1 MTNNEKS
8 IKVFKILVVI
18 VILSLLVVTSS
29 YYKEE
34 LHEFTPHIKWRTASA
49 TGRPDDF
56 QPIEVYKQ
64 TWKGDCPYPKYVEM
78 EKLERQKWFPRYLHH
93 LQKVNLTGNDKY
105 YWNDKCVRWWH
116 PNPKNPWPFYPH
128 RKKSWKPAVRPGPSF
143 IRPNCTFGQELKP
156 PTKCLKMH
164 QRLWDE
170 LDKMG
175 AVYFPRSGTEL
186 GVLRASSYLT
196 SDGDIDV
203 HVDVPQQILYDRLR
217 KVLNGISRY
226 KNPNV
231 YKNAEIHMSV
241 KGCPQVH
248 MVFNDF
254 MVDEMMEE
262 GGTRPT
268 LKSVCTCYMDSEKL
282 SCHKDAKSRMYGQY
296 GPSWFVPLH
305 VKYLDAPH
313 GAHVNKKCR
322 EKLQSLLSPDGFIYE
337 KAVRDLDPSI
347 VYGEDEMQMILAQLN
362 ILHYTIKTTLEHKRT
377 KYKKGYFFFN
387 AKEN

>member
-1 MTNNEKS
+1 MINWRSTKPL
-8 IKVFKILVVI
+8 KVLT
-18 VILSLLVVTSS
+18 VILMVVTLL
-29 YYKEE
+29 YYKKDLPKRNKATTESQPD
-34 LHEFTPHIKWRTASA
+34 EFQ
-49 TGRPDDF
+49 PDEF

-116 PNPKNPWPFYPH
+116 PNPKNTWSFYPH
-128 RKKSWKPAVRPGPSF
+128 RKKTWKPAVQPDPSF

-156 PTKCLKMH
+156 PTTCSKMR

-186 GVLRASSYLT
+186 GVLRGSSYLT
-196 SDGDIDV
+196 SDGDIDI
-203 HVDVPQQILYDRLR
+203 HVDVPQDILFKRLR
-217 KVLNGISRY
+217 KVLKGIAMDPGGRPS
-226 KNPNV
+226 
-231 YKNAEIHMSV
+231 AEVSWIQS
-241 KGCPQVH
+241 GCPH
-248 MVFNDF
+248 NKMVFNDF

-268 LKSVCTCYMDSEKL
+268 LKSVCTCYMNSEKL
-282 SCHKDAKSRMYGQY
+282 SCHKDAKSRMYSQY

-322 EKLQSLLSPDGFIYE
+322 EKLQSLLSPDGFINE

-377 KYKKGYFFFN
+377 KYTKGYFNFN
-387 AKEN
+387 AKKN